1 MIPRVTVRDSHDAD
15 VIRKALDFYLGE
27 RKRVY
32 HQAAATADVETT
44 LRLSLDYESD
54 KEYVC
59 GLLRAVGDGTM
70 VPQPDIPPDDMTAS
84 EEGSNDE

>member
-1 MIPRVTVRDSHDAD
+1 MTPRITVRDFHDAE

-27 RKRVY
+27 RKRLY
-32 HQAAATADVETT
+32 HQAAATADTERT
-44 LRLSLDYESD
+44 LKLSIDYEGD

-70 VPQPDIPPDDMTAS
+70 KAQPDNGSATQS
-84 EEGSNDE
+84 EEDSNDE